1 MNSDKLEDL
10 LIEIKDQIG
19 TINVALG
26 KIDTKL
32 DADYHAL
39 YGNGKPG
46 LIHDV
51 VELTKRVIK
60 LEEKNKHN
68 GTLWIIVG
76 FIINAAISLAAIFC
90 K

>member
-1 MNSDKLEDL
+1 MNSDKLEEL
-10 LIEIKDQIG
+10 LIEIKDDIG
-19 TINVALG
+19 TINVSLG

-32 DADYHAL
+32 DADFHAIH
-39 YGNGKPG
+39 GNGKPG
-46 LIHDV
+46 LIADV
-51 VELTKRVIK
+51 KNLTERIIK

-68 GTLWIIVG
+68 GTLWIILG

>member
-46 LIHDV
+46 LIHEV

-60 LEEKNKHN
+60 LEEK
-68 GTLWIIVG
+68 TLWIIVG